1 MKQRAAEENK
11 PFVRAL
17 LKLYAFAHAADRR
30 FGFPRPVTAP
40 TIRRQRLFAIILLA
54 CQTGITFTGSLVRVT
69 GSGLGCDTWPQCH
82 PGSLFPVAGS
92 APWIHQLIEFGN
104 RTLTFVLIIAVL
116 LCFIAVVRAA
126 RRSTILHL
134 AFAQGI
140 GIIVQAVWGGI
151 TVHMDLMWWT
161 VALHFLPSML
171 LVFLAAKLVVR
182 IGEPD
187 DGEMQPLMPR
197 PLRILTDG
205 SALSLAIVLIT
216 GTLVTGAGP
225 HAGDEAILPEHRL
238 QVPLIDMAH
247 IHAGFMYLY
256 LGLTVGLLAGVF
268 ALNLEHRIK
277 TASYWVIAA
286 IILQAIVGI
295 MQYWMG
301 VPRWSVPIH
310 VIGSG
315 LTTAATG
322 FLWALKYRYS
332 GGNST
337 LTGSTAGD
345 CQRQESVDA
354 KDG

>member
-1 MKQRAAEENK
+1 MKRRATEESN
-11 PFVRAL
+11 PFVKAL
-17 LKLYAFAHAADRR
+17 LKLYAFVYAADRK

-54 CQTGITFTGSLVRVT
+54 CQTGLTFTGSLVRVT

-82 PGSLFPVAGS
+82 PGSLLPVPGS
-92 APWIHQLIEFGN
+92 APWIHQLSEFGN
-104 RTLTFVLIIAVL
+104 RTLTFVLIIACL
-116 LCFIAVVRAA
+116 ICFIAVVRAA
-126 RRSTILHL
+126 RRSSILHL
-134 AFAQGI
+134 AFVQGI
-140 GIIVQAVWGGI
+140 GIIAQAVIGGI
-151 TVHMDLMWWT
+151 TVHMDLMWWM

-205 SALSLAIVLIT
+205 SAISLAVVLMT
-216 GTLVTGAGP
+216 GTLVTSAGP

-256 LGLTVGLLAGVF
+256 LGLTIGLLAGVF
-268 ALNLEHRIK
+268 ALNLERRIK

-286 IILQAIVGI
+286 IIVQAAIGI
-295 MQYWMG
+295 MQYWLG
-301 VPRWSVPIH
+301 VPRWSVPLH

-315 LTTAATG
+315 LSTAATG
-322 FLWALKYRYS
+322 FLWALKSRYS
-332 GGNST
+332 GGNASH
-337 LTGSTAGD
+337 TGTTTGD
-345 CQRQESVDA
+345 SQRHEAVNA

>member
-1 MKQRAAEENK
+1 MKQRAAEESN
-11 PFVRAL
+11 PFAKAL
-17 LKLYAFAHAADRR
+17 LKLYAFVYAADRKY
-30 FGFPRPVTAP
+30 GFPRPVTAP
-40 TIRRQRLFAIILLA
+40 TIHRQRLFAIILLA
-54 CQTGITFTGSLVRVT
+54 CQTGITFTGALVRVT
-69 GSGLGCDTWPQCH
+69 GSGLGCSTWPQCQ

-92 APWIHQLIEFGN
+92 APWVHQIIEFGN
-104 RTLTFVLIIAVL
+104 RTLTFVLSIAALV
-116 LCFIAVVRAA
+116 CFISVVRAA
-126 RRSTILHL
+126 RRTPILHL
-134 AFAQGI
+134 AFIQGI
-140 GIIVQAVWGGI
+140 GIIVQAVLGGI

-197 PLRILTDG
+197 ALRLLTDG
-205 SALSLAIVLIT
+205 SSVSLAIVLIT
-216 GTLVTGAGP
+216 GTMVTGAGP

-247 IHAGFMYLY
+247 VHAGFMYLY
-256 LGLTVGLLAGVF
+256 LGLTIGLLAGVF

-277 TASYWVIAA
+277 TAAYWVIGA
-286 IILQAIVGI
+286 IILQAAIGI
-295 MQYWMG
+295 MQYWLG
-301 VPRWSVPIH
+301 VPRWSVPLH

-322 FLWALKYRYS
+322 FLWALKSRYS
-332 GGNST
+332 GGNASH
-337 LTGSTAGD
+337 TGTTTGD
-345 CQRQESVDA
+345 SQRHEAVNA